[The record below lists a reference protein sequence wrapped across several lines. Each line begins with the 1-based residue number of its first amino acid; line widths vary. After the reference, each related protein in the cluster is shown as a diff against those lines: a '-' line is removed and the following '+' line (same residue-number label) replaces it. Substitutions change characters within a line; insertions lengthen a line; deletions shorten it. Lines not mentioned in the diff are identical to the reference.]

1 MSDVQAEWWVII
13 TPYKIEKGMLSFKEL
28 LAGVR
33 GRKIDLSG

>member
-1 MSDVQAEWWVII
+1 M

-28 LAGVR
+28 HADVR